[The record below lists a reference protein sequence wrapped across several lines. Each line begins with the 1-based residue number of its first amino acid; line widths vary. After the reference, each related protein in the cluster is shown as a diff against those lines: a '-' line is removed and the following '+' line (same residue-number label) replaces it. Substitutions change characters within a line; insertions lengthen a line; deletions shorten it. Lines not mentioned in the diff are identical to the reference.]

1 MKVLEIKNNLNKA
14 IYSGLVKKICFKFDE
29 EKVHNFFTNFGRRAG
44 KNQLSKKIARNLF
57 SYQNP
62 ILEQNL
68 CGITF
73 KNPIGLSAGFDKN
86 AELISIMGDVGFG
99 FSEIGSITAK
109 PCMGNSGK
117 RLLRIPE
124 KKSIWVNLGL
134 NNGGA
139 DKISSKLSG
148 KIFEIP
154 FGINIAKTNC
164 RETTNS
170 AEGIKDYIYSL
181 KKFNEKNIGD
191 YFTINI
197 SCPNAYDGQPF
208 SNPKLYEKLIKEV
221 KKLKIKKPV
230 FIKLSPDLEKK
241 DLDKILKISKKY
253 GINGFICSNLSKKD
267 NGFEEGG
274 LSGKEVYEKSNSL
287 LSYVY
292 KKTRVWKNKPVLI
305 GVGGIFKAEDAYE
318 KIKLGANLVQIIT
331 GMIFQGPNLI
341 GEINYKLAKFLE
353 RDGFSNI
360 REAAGS
366 GYQKTL

>member
-1 MKVLEIKNNLNKA
+1 MKTLGINNKLNKI
-14 IYSGLVKKICFKFDE
+14 IYSNIIKKICFKYDE

-44 KNQLSKKIARNLF
+44 ENHLSKKIVRHLF

-62 ILEQNL
+62 VLEQNL

-109 PCMGNSGK
+109 PCSGNKGK

-134 NNGGA
+134 NNDGA
-139 DKISSKLSG
+139 DKISSRLNG

-154 FGINIAKTNC
+154 FGISIAKTNC
-164 RETTNS
+164 RETTNP
-170 AEGIKDYIYSL
+170 AEGVKDYIYSL
-181 KKFNEKNIGD
+181 KKFNEKKIGD

-197 SCPNAYDGQPF
+197 SCPNAFGGQPF

-221 KKLKIKKPV
+221 KKLKIKKPI

-241 DLDKILKISKKY
+241 YLDKILKISKKY
-253 GINGFICSNLSKKD
+253 GINGFICSNLSKK
-267 NGFEEGG
+267 NKGFDEGG
-274 LSGKEVYEKSNSL
+274 LSGKEVYEKSNFL
-287 LSYVY
+287 LSYVC
-292 KKTRVWKNKPVLI
+292 KKTMGWERKPVLI
-305 GVGGIFKAEDAYE
+305 GVGGIFNAEDAYK

-341 GEINYKLAKFLE
+341 SEINCNLVKLLKK
-353 RDGFSNI
+353 DGFSDI
-360 REAAGS
+360 SKAVGS
-366 GYQKTL
+366 VYQKVL